1 MLRTGTTA
9 RITRPTLCLQADGTP
24 VTLAA
29 GTSCT
34 VVDAYE
40 QMGYVGYDIRVNGVT
55 YAVDEDALEP
65 TGDAVLEAAQ
75 DNAHATFLV
84 WLVVGLVVYMLVA
97 LVVVPM
103 LVPR

>member
-1 MLRTGTTA
+1 MLRTGATA
-9 RITRPTLCLQADGTP
+9 RITRTTPCQRPDGTP
-24 VTLAA
+24 VTLSA
-29 GTSCT
+29 GTPCT

-55 YAVDEDALEP
+55 YAVDEDAIEP

-103 LVPR
+103 LAPR

>member
-1 MLRTGTTA
+1 MLRTGATA
-9 RITRPTLCLQADGTP
+9 RITRPTLCELPDGTS

-29 GTSCT
+29 GTPCT

-40 QMGYVGYDIRVNGVT
+40 QMGYVGYDIRVHGVT
-55 YAVDEDALEP
+55 YSVDEDALEP

-97 LVVVPM
+97 LAVVPM
-103 LVPR
+103 LAPR